1 MNANTVTV
9 EFDDEQVSLEDVIGA
24 LHEAGYS
31 VTGHSRA
38 P

>member
-9 EFDDEQVSLEDVIGA
+9 EFDDEKVSIEDIIRA

-31 VTGHSRA
+31 VTEHSMA